1 MQACVVVLCTIELT
15 ACCCNRDYS
24 IVKSNIKWCQN
35 RDVTIFF
42 QNPLK
47 PLLEL
52 DFLMTGG
59 TALPE
64 CWRQWKQTMKLFIE
78 LAMVGKSEKEKC
90 SGFLYMIG

>member
-1 MQACVVVLCTIELT
+1 MVSESR
-15 ACCCNRDYS
+15 CN
-24 IVKSNIKWCQN
+24 N
-35 RDVTIFF
+35 FF

-90 SGFLYMIG
+90 SGFLYMIGQTERDI